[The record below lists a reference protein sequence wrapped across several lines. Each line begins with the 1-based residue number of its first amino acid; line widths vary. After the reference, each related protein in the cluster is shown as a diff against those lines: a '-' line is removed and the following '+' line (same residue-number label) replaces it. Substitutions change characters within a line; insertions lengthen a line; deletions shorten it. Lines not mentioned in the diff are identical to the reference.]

1 MASTIVRNSSAGG
14 ALVRRR
20 FDALRE
26 LIPHR
31 DKLDKASF
39 LFQTVEY
46 IGQLQVLLP
55 MSQTSISSTLRA
67 ALNVTCS

>member
-1 MASTIVRNSSAGG
+1 M
-14 ALVRRR
+14 RRR

-55 MSQTSISSTLRA
+55 PPARLSSILRGQQSLSLA
-67 ALNVTCS
+67 PS